1 MPPPG
6 THLPVAPVRRLTR
19 PLARFLEIESASG
32 VVLLICAVVALILA
46 NSAAADAYHKFWHTP
61 IVIEVGAFRLGGELG
76 HFIINDVLM
85 TIFFFVVGLEI
96 KRELV
101 AGELRDPRKAALP
114 VIAAVGGMLVP
125 AAIFLA
131 LQYGK
136 PGDRG
141 WGIPMATDIAFVVG
155 IMALLGKRV
164 PFGLKIMVLTLA
176 IADDIGAVI
185 VIAIFYSTGISWAAL
200 GLAAMGFG
208 ITFVLNRLGIRA
220 ISVYVAVGIGI
231 WFAFLHSG
239 VHPTMTGVLLGLL
252 TPAREWVGPEALR
265 LSVADLAARLEDDGT
280 AEPAEYALIAFAA
293 KESISPLERLET
305 GLHPWVGFVIMPLF
319 ALANAGVHV
328 ELGQLAHPVA
338 VAVAMGLLIGKPIGV
353 VLFSYLAVRLGIAK
367 LPEGVNWWVLLGG
380 GCLAGIGFTMSLF
393 VANLALAGDEHL
405 LAAGK
410 IGTLT
415 SSVLSALLGTAVLL
429 VVLRSQ
435 DRGKEPKAN

>member
-1 MPPPG
+1 
-6 THLPVAPVRRLTR
+6 LTR
-19 PLARFLEIESASG
+19 PLRKFLEIESASG
-32 VVLLICAVVALILA
+32 LVLLICALVALVFA
-46 NSAAADAYHKFWHTP
+46 NSSAAGAYHNLWHTKVSITIGNLKP
-61 IVIEVGAFRLGGELG
+61 FGGELG
-76 HFIINDVLM
+76 HFVVNDVLM

-114 VIAAVGGMLVP
+114 VVAAVGGMLVP

-131 LQYGK
+131 LQYGN

-155 IMALLGKRV
+155 IMALLGRRV
-164 PFGLKIMVLTLA
+164 PFGLKIMILTLA

-185 VIAIFYSTGISWAAL
+185 VIAIFYSTGIDWAAL

-208 ITFVLNRLGIRA
+208 ITYALNRLGVRA
-220 ISVYVAVGIGI
+220 ISVYVAIGIGI
-231 WFAFLHSG
+231 WFAFFCSG

-280 AEPAEYALIAFAA
+280 AEPEEYALIAFAA
-293 KESISPLERLET
+293 KESISPLERLEN

-328 ELGQLAHPVA
+328 EFGELTHPVA
-338 VAVAMGLLIGKPIGV
+338 VAVALGLLIGKPIGI

-380 GCLAGIGFTMSLF
+380 GFLAGIGFTMSLF
-393 VANLALAGDEHL
+393 VANLALAGDAHL

-410 IGTLT
+410 IGTLIG
-415 SSVLSALLGTAVLL
+415 SVLSAIAGTAVLL
-429 VVLRSQ
+429 VVLRARITSPVAPATTPA
-435 DRGKEPKAN
+435 GPS

>member
-6 THLPVAPVRRLTR
+6 SHLPVAPVRRLTR
-19 PLARFLEIESASG
+19 PLRKFLAIESASG
-32 VVLLICAVVALILA
+32 VVLLICAVVALVFA
-46 NSAAADAYHKFWHTP
+46 NSPAANAYHRFWHTP
-61 IVIEVGAFRLGGELG
+61 VGIEIGNFRLVGELG
-76 HFIINDVLM
+76 HFVVNDVLM

-114 VIAAVGGMLVP
+114 VIAAIGGMLVP

-155 IMALLGKRV
+155 IMALLGPRV
-164 PFGLKIMVLTLA
+164 PFGLKIMILSLA

-208 ITFVLNRLGIRA
+208 ITYALNRLGVRA
-220 ISVYVAVGIGI
+220 ISIYVAVGIGI
-231 WFAFLHSG
+231 WFAFFHSG

-252 TPAREWVGPEALR
+252 TPAREWVGPESLR

-280 AEPAEYALIAFAA
+280 ASPEEYSLIAFAA
-293 KESISPLERLET
+293 RESISPLERLET

-319 ALANAGVHV
+319 ALANAAVHV
-328 ELGQLAHPVA
+328 EVDELTHSVALA
-338 VAVAMGLLIGKPIGV
+338 VALGLLLGKPIGI
-353 VLFSYLAVRLGIAK
+353 VLFSYLAIRLGVAK
-367 LPEGVNWWVLLGG
+367 LPDGVNWWVLLGG
-380 GCLAGIGFTMSLF
+380 GILAGIGFTMSLF
-393 VANLALAGDEHL
+393 IAGLALGSDEHL

-415 SSVLSALLGTAVLL
+415 GSVLSALLGAAVLL
-429 VVLRSQ
+429 VVLR
-435 DRGKEPKAN
+435 GKTGPKTQND